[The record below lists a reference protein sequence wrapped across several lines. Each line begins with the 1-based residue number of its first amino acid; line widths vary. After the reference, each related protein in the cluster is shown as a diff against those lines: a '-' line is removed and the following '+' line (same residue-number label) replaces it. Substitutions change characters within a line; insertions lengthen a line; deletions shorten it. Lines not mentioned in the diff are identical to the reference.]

1 MPALGQNCNI
11 TPVHTD
17 VLCYGAH
24 TGSIDISVTG
34 GVEPYIFSW
43 TGPGSFVSTSQTL
56 TGLGAGSY
64 TVTVIGNAGSCTGTS
79 TVIIDQPSQPL
90 TIISQ
95 PLDQTDC
102 YGNTV
107 AFSVEPG
114 WAIGEVIY
122 QWQSSPPGGNFSDIS
137 GANSSSLT
145 IHDIGVNG
153 LNIDG
158 TEYRVLVTDNCTT
171 LTSEPGLLSINAVTG
186 LSGSVNMVVCSGEN
200 TAYEVSTRGSV
211 ISYQWHFN
219 DGTGWNTIS
228 DGGTFTGTATSRLT
242 ISDATTAET
251 GSYRVSIT
259 FNTLNQP
266 DGYSECIIT
275 TYTRNRNLTVLPPL
289 SPPEVAASQAVC
301 YNGIPDPLS
310 ATPASGGSGPDYSYQ
325 WQSSPDGASWTDI
338 GGEQALSFL
347 PPALTASTLY
357 RIAATD
363 VGPMRCGNVFS
374 YPVTIIVD
382 PLPVTSAIY
391 HH

>member
-1 MPALGQNCNI
+1 MPGYPLLICHLLKSFRRLLLGTGCLLLVVPALGQNCNI

-56 TGLGAGSY
+56 NSLGAGSY

-79 TVIIDQPSQPL
+79 TVIIDQPSQSL

-107 AFSVEPG
+107 AFSVEPD

-122 QWQSSPPGGNFSDIS
+122 QWQSSPPGGNFSYIS

-158 TEYRVLVTDNCTT
+158 TEYRVLVTDNCAT
-171 LTSEPGLLSINAVTG
+171 LTSEPALLSINAVTG
-186 LSGSVNMVVCSGEN
+186 LSGSVNMTVCSGEN
-200 TAYEVSTRGSV
+200 TAYEVSTHGSV
-211 ISYQWHFN
+211 MVTSGISMMAQA
-219 DGTGWNTIS
+219 GIPIS
-228 DGGTFTGTATSRLT
+228 DGGEFTGKQHHGSSQFQMQRLPKLAHTGYPSHSIPSISRWN
-242 ISDATTAET
+242 IRHA
-251 GSYRVSIT
+251 
-259 FNTLNQP
+259 
-266 DGYSECIIT
+266 
-275 TYTRNRNLTVLPPL
+275 
-289 SPPEVAASQAVC
+289 
-301 YNGIPDPLS
+301 
-310 ATPASGGSGPDYSYQ
+310 
-325 WQSSPDGASWTDI
+325 
-338 GGEQALSFL
+338 
-347 PPALTASTLY
+347 
-357 RIAATD
+357 
-363 VGPMRCGNVFS
+363 
-374 YPVTIIVD
+374 
-382 PLPVTSAIY
+382 
-391 HH
+391 